1 MSEIKHKHTLF
12 LKISPHAIIKERIDQ
27 KFKKK
32 CIFTLPQNKKK
43 AMSYTKKKICQCI
56 HNFKFNQ
63 KSMQTINSKAQKQ
76 NVLQGI

>member
-1 MSEIKHKHTLF
+1 MMSEIKHKHTLF

-43 AMSYTKKKICQCI
+43 AMSYTKKKSVSV
-56 HNFKFNQ
+56 F
-63 KSMQTINSKAQKQ
+63 TILNSTKKACKQ
-76 NVLQGI
+76 